1 MGDCLPLISSQALSY
16 LWWPA
21 FPWLVASLFPPVP
34 SGLGFLLGPLCSL
47 VLRVSLLARCCGVPF
62 SSGPTMRQLYVV
74 PKHLF
79 DPQHCSWVWR
89 VRKLDFPS
97 QYKGPWA
104 PQGLGSAGLSM
115 GQNAQW
121 HDMRAW

>member
-1 MGDCLPLISSQALSY
+1 M
-16 LWWPA
+16 
-21 FPWLVASLFPPVP
+21 
-34 SGLGFLLGPLCSL
+34 
-47 VLRVSLLARCCGVPF
+47 
-62 SSGPTMRQLYVV
+62 V

-79 DPQHCSWVWR
+79 DPQHCGWVWR

-121 HDMRAW
+121 HDIESMVNIYSSRKCLRKENGAKG